1 MVKLLRMDA
10 SIRGRDS
17 VTRAVADTFES
28 AVTEAN
34 TGAEFVRRDLAND
47 PIDARTWALSA
58 AASQPLVPGTG
69 QTTEEREAAATAVQI
84 ASQFEDADAYLIAAP
99 FYNFGVSQHV
109 KTWTDVL
116 MTDSRFSPGA
126 QPPVSGRPAYVVTAR
141 GGGYGPGTPMHGWDH
156 GTDWLRRIFG
166 DVLGLDVQLIETEL
180 TLAPV
185 TPGMEDLRDLAA
197 DNLANAHQTA
207 REHGRNLAERLRVA
221 A

>member
-17 VTRAVADTFES
+17 VTRAVADSFES
-28 AVTEAN
+28 AATEAS
-34 TGAEFVRRDLAND
+34 GATELVRRDLAND

-58 AASQPLVPGTG
+58 ATSPLVAGTG
-69 QTTEEREAAATAVQI
+69 QSEDERAAAATAVQI
-84 ASQFEDADAYLIAAP
+84 ASEFEDADAYLIAAP

-109 KTWTDVL
+109 KTWADVL
-116 MTDSRFSPGA
+116 LTDSRFGPGA

-197 DNLANAHQTA
+197 NNLANAHETA

>member
-17 VTRAVADTFES
+17 VTRAVADSFES
-28 AVTEAN
+28 AATAANGRTEL
-34 TGAEFVRRDLAND
+34 VRRDLAND

-69 QTTEEREAAATAVQI
+69 QTEQERAAAAI
-84 ASQFEDADAYLIAAP
+84 AEQVASEFVSADAYLIAAP

-109 KTWTDVL
+109 KTWADVL
-116 MTDSRFSPGA
+116 FTDSRFSPGA
-126 QPPVSGRPAYVVTAR
+126 QPPVSGRLAYLITAR

-197 DNLANAHQTA
+197 NNLANAHQA
-207 REHGRNLAERLRVA
+207 ASEHGRDLAERLRVA